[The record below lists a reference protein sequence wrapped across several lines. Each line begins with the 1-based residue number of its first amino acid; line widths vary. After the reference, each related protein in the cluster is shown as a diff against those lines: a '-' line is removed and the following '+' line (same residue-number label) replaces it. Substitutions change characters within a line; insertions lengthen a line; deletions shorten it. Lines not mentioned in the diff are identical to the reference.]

1 MGLPKEQAMK
11 LSGNTILVTG
21 GGSGIGRELALR
33 FHDLGNKVIVAGR
46 RRDALDET
54 ISGREGMY
62 AIELDVADP
71 ASISATA
78 NRLIDDHPD
87 LNILINN
94 AGIMASEHLSGARYL
109 GIAEA
114 TVTTNL
120 LGPIRLTNALIDHLK
135 GQPDAVV
142 INVSSGLASV
152 PLVSA
157 PTYSATKAAIHS
169 YTLSLRAA
177 LKGKVEVIELIP
189 PGVQTDLTPGQ
200 STREG
205 YMPLGD
211 YIDEA
216 MSLFA
221 AQPTPPEIAVER
233 VKFLRNAEAENRF
246 PQTFATLNTPH

>member
-1 MGLPKEQAMK
+1 MK
-11 LSGNTILVTG
+11 LSGNTILLTG
-21 GGSGIGRELALR
+21 GGSGIGRELAHRL
-33 FHDLGNKVIVAGR
+33 HALGNKVIVAGR
-46 RRDALDET
+46 RRAQLEET
-54 ISGREGMY
+54 IAGREGMF
-62 AIELDVADP
+62 AVELDVADP
-71 ASISATA
+71 ASMAA
-78 NRLIDDHPD
+78 AARALVADHPD

-94 AGIMASEHLSGARYL
+94 AGIMASEDLTGSRDL

-120 LGPIRLTNALIDHLK
+120 LGPIRLINALIDHLK
-135 GQPDAVV
+135 TRPDAT
-142 INVSSGLASV
+142 ILNLSSGLATV

-169 YTLSLRAA
+169 YTLSLREQ
-177 LKGKVEVIELIP
+177 LKGQVEVIELIP

-205 YMPLGD
+205 YMPLND
-211 YIDEA
+211 YIDEV

-221 AQPTPPEIAVER
+221 VQPTPPEIAVDR

-246 PQTFATLNTPH
+246 AQTFATLNTPH

>member
-1 MGLPKEQAMK
+1 MR
-11 LSGNTILVTG
+11 LSGNTILITG
-21 GGSGIGRELALR
+21 GGSGIGRELAHRL
-33 FHDLGNKVIVAGR
+33 HALGNRVIVAGR
-46 RRDALDET
+46 RREQLEET
-54 ISGREGMY
+54 LGGREGMF
-62 AIELDVADP
+62 AVKLDVADP
-71 ASISATA
+71 ASIGATA
-78 NRLIDDHPD
+78 QMLISDHPD

-94 AGIMASEHLSGARYL
+94 AGIMASEDLGGTRDL

-135 GQPDAVV
+135 GRPDATI

-169 YTLSLRAA
+169 YTLSLRQA
-177 LKGKVEVIELIP
+177 LKGQVEVIELIP

-205 YMPLGD
+205 YMPLD
-211 YIDEA
+211 DFIAEV
-216 MSLFA
+216 MSLFEGV
-221 AQPTPPEIAVER
+221 PTPSEIAVER

-246 PQTFATLNTPH
+246 PHTFETLNARQ

>member
-1 MGLPKEQAMK
+1 MK
-11 LSGNTILVTG
+11 LSANTIHITG
-21 GGSGIGRELALR
+21 GGSGIGRELAVR
-33 FHDLGNKVIVAGR
+33 FHALGNRVIVAGR

-54 ISGREGMY
+54 IADREGMF
-62 AIELDVADP
+62 AAELDVGDP
-71 ASISATA
+71 ASIEAA
-78 NRLIDDHPD
+78 ARALVADYPD

-94 AGIMASEHLSGARYL
+94 AGIMASEDL
-109 GIAEA
+109 GGSRDLAIAEA

-120 LGPIRLTNALIDHLK
+120 LGPIRLTNALIDHLRTR
-135 GQPDAVV
+135 PDAAIV
-142 INVSSGLASV
+142 NLTSGLASV

-169 YTLSLRAA
+169 YTLSLRQQ

-205 YMPLGD
+205 YMPLEA
-211 YIDEA
+211 YIDEV

-221 AQPTPPEIAVER
+221 IQPTPPEIAVER
-233 VKFLRNAEAENRF
+233 VKFLRNAEAEGRF
-246 PQTFATLNTPH
+246 AQTFATLNSH